1 MKQVVIFCESY
12 PQIKYTLCIA
22 RHNYR
27 DCSITVVIPHKYNLF
42 KFFKLANERLFNN
55 TINVVYFKTYQKRT
69 ATKASRIKKVF
80 YILPDIM
87 NERRRLKAIYDEYF
101 AGLSGAEV
109 FFFSRHFVSYSFY
122 ILKRLSGVNKL
133 VFMPDEAWDILL
145 VDKYT
150 PANIVDLVGLVM
162 LKLTFGWNIVL
173 GKLPYMK
180 GIPSMPDAF
189 INRKLAKVIDR
200 EERSEVMKSF
210 DWSRF
215 QIFDASNYS
224 VIYFDG
230 PLLNG
235 ITDDD
240 PHKREFTEI
249 FNILGKYFPEKE
261 IACKDYPT

>member
-1 MKQVVIFCESY
+1 MLIIVI
-12 PQIKYTLCIA
+12 
-22 RHNYR
+22 
-27 DCSITVVIPHKYNLF
+27 
-42 KFFKLANERLFNN
+42 
-55 TINVVYFKTYQKRT
+55 
-69 ATKASRIKKVF
+69 
-80 YILPDIM
+80 
-87 NERRRLKAIYDEYF
+87 
-101 AGLSGAEV
+101 
-109 FFFSRHFVSYSFY
+109 SYSFY

-261 IACKDYPT
+261 IACKDYPTCSGDVSRMEITNVIEGFIPAEFLYNDKVKMYLGINSCAIANAEKGLAVSIIDLITWRSEELKDQLKEVLIQSSKSTILFPKSLEEFERIVAEVSRA